1 MVKCLELFCGTKSFK
16 KACPD
21 DWEII
26 SVDILKKFDPDICCD
41 ILDLDYKTLWEVGEF
56 DIIWLSPPCRYFS
69 TMLDTW
75 LGRPLKRLGGK
86 ILTREQRVLD
96 EINLGLPP
104 VHKGLEIVDYLKP
117 KYWFMENP
125 ASGGTLHKYITDRN
139 KIQVDYSAFGFD
151 YRKRTNIW
159 TNRNDLKNKLTPHNV
174 YHKTR
179 IGKNSVGKSTSSDR
193 SIGLLERYSIPP
205 KLFDYLLDGC
215 VF

>member
-21 DWEII
+21 DWEVV
-26 SVDILKKFDPDICCD
+26 SVDILEKFNPDICCD
-41 ILDLDYKTLWEVGEF
+41 ILDLDYKSLWKEGEF

-69 TMLDTW
+69 GILNTW

-86 ILTREQRVLD
+86 ILTSEQRKLD
-96 EINLGLPP
+96 EVNLGLPP

-125 ASGGTLHKYITDRN
+125 ASGGTLKNYITDRH
-139 KIQVDYSAFGFD
+139 KIQVDYSAFGFE

-159 TNRNDLKNKLTPHNV
+159 TNKMELKNKLTPHNV
-174 YHKTR
+174 KHAVS
-179 IGKNSVGKSTSSDR
+179 IGSRHTTR

-205 KLFDYLLDGC
+205 KLFDYLLEGC
-215 VF
+215 VFDK